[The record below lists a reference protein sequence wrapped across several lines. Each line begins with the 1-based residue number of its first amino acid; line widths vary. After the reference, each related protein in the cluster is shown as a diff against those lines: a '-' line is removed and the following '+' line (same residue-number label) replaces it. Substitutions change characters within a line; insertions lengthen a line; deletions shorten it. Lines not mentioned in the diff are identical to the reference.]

1 MHIDKLSLAVSGG
14 VLFGIGTLFALIV
27 INQEPDPDR
36 LALMSMMASLAP
48 LLLTAGATLLAL
60 VNAIEPD
67 TPRI

>member
-14 VLFGIGTLFALIV
+14 VLFGIGALFALIV

-36 LALMSMMASLAP
+36 LALMSMTASLAP

-60 VNAIEPD
+60 VNAIADKDE
-67 TPRI
+67 